1 MDQAGIDALLDA
13 FAAEVLTYG
22 PATKCDLLELDW
34 ENDIVPLVPQPYDA
48 QKLAFIKAKFGGEKK
63 KQGKNNEDYPK
74 VFLTLLQHCNRPSL
88 DAPLSPLPAA
98 VQLIWVFFRF
108 FFRHTQSLTFSP
120 FAFSFLFRH
129 TPVEIQTLGALF
141 RVSFFPLCCCLP
153 FRYRP
158 TFRVFVSIFHFF
170 SLAPAAFTKSLFHL
184 F

>member
-22 PATKCDLLELDW
+22 PATKSDLLELDW
-34 ENDIVPLVPQPYDA
+34 ENNIVPLVPQPYDA

-98 VQLIWVFFRF
+98 IKLIWGFFRF
-108 FFRHTQSLTFSP
+108 FFRSP
-120 FAFSFLFRH
+120 LF
-129 TPVEIQTLGALF
+129 GG
-141 RVSFFPLCCCLP
+141 FF
-153 FRYRP
+153 
-158 TFRVFVSIFHFF
+158 
-170 SLAPAAFTKSLFHL
+170 
-184 F
+184 

>member
-22 PATKCDLLELDW
+22 PATKSDLLELDW

-108 FFRHTQSLTFSP
+108 GFMSIPRFF
-120 FAFSFLFRH
+120 FSFSF
-129 TPVEIQTLGALF
+129 VEILTLGALF
-141 RVSFFPLCCCLP
+141 CVSVFPVHFPSLDNVSLLLCGSPLRCVSFLNPPSILC
-153 FRYRP
+153 
-158 TFRVFVSIFHFF
+158 
-170 SLAPAAFTKSLFHL
+170 
-184 F
+184 